1 MEIMPTHFF
10 RFFEVMI
17 SLCLMDGGRMSFLSA
32 NFHCRGGVG
41 VIHFFFLFWVCSG
54 FYLIR
59 WLTRFSSLSLSS
71 HWWLMELHSCWAEMC
86 FSPTC
91 RPDPQKFVNGPP
103 ASTVDKICCF
113 FFLPTIVWFSW
124 KENNK
129 NDGNLAWKRSCCVG
143 LFSLWIW
150 SIDFYQFEFLK
161 KLNLNFIRILKIRIL
176 IKF

>member
-10 RFFEVMI
+10 RFFIFFEVMI

-41 VIHFFFLFWVCSG
+41 VIHFFFFFGSVPVFIWFADWRVSL
-54 FYLIR
+54 
-59 WLTRFSSLSLSS
+59 LSLSPRTGG
-71 HWWLMELHSCWAEMC
+71 WWNYIHVGQRCV

-113 FFLPTIVWFSW
+113 FFFCQQLFDFRGKKTTKMMAIWL
-124 KENNK
+124 ENVRVV
-129 NDGNLAWKRSCCVG
+129 LVCFLS
-143 LFSLWIW
+143 
-150 SIDFYQFEFLK
+150 EFGQLTFIS
-161 KLNLNFIRILKIRIL
+161 LNF
-176 IKF
+176 

>member
-1 MEIMPTHFF
+1 
-10 RFFEVMI
+10 MI

-41 VIHFFFLFWVCSG
+41 VIHFFFFFGSVPVFIWFADWRVSL
-54 FYLIR
+54 
-59 WLTRFSSLSLSS
+59 LSLSPRTGG
-71 HWWLMELHSCWAEMC
+71 WWNYIHVGQRCV

-103 ASTVDKICCF
+103 ASTVDKICFLF
-113 FFLPTIVWFSW
+113 FFLPTIFWFSW

-129 NDGNLAWKRSCCVG
+129 NDGNLTWKRSCCVG

-150 SIDFYQFEFLK
+150 SIDFYQFEFKK
-161 KLNLNFIRILKIRIL
+161 KLNLNFIRIFKIRIFL
-176 IKF
+176 EF

>member
-10 RFFEVMI
+10 RFFIFFWGNDKFVLNGWRSNVV
-17 SLCLMDGGRMSFLSA
+17 SLGQFSLPGWSWCNS
-32 NFHCRGGVG
+32 
-41 VIHFFFLFWVCSG
+41 FFFLFGVCSG

-113 FFLPTIVWFSW
+113 FANNCLIFVERKQQKWWQFDLKTFVLCWF
-124 KENNK
+124 
-129 NDGNLAWKRSCCVG
+129 V
-143 LFSLWIW
+143 FSLNLVNWLLSVWI
-150 SIDFYQFEFLK
+150 F
-161 KLNLNFIRILKIRIL
+161 
-176 IKF
+176 